1 MSKTK
6 IMIITLILL
15 ISNFLYGQND
25 NQHYKTIKKINNIE
39 IREFNK
45 SMNVSYYDSKSENY
59 FRYLANYIFG
69 GNVQNEKISM
79 TSPVTMRQ
87 YGNGEMIF
95 RLPNKFLKE
104 KAPDPQNKKI
114 KIFKLEPKI
123 KAAIRYSGYT
133 NSKIE
138 KRKTEE
144 LLQVLMNN
152 KIEHKNDIEV
162 DVFNSPF
169 QFINRRNEITV
180 TISSDI

>member
-39 IREFNK
+39 IREYNE
-45 SMNVSYYDSKSENY
+45 SMNISYFDSKSENY

-87 YGNGEMIF
+87 YGNEEMIF
-95 RLPNKFLKE
+95 RLPNKFLNE
-104 KAPDPQNKKI
+104 KAPDPQNKKT
-114 KIFKLEPKI
+114 KIF
-123 KAAIRYSGYT
+123 
-133 NSKIE
+133 
-138 KRKTEE
+138 
-144 LLQVLMNN
+144 
-152 KIEHKNDIEV
+152 
-162 DVFNSPF
+162 
-169 QFINRRNEITV
+169 
-180 TISSDI
+180 